1 MAAHELPILTHGA
14 VRAVVAQ
21 PVLAHRELYAGVMS
35 GTSLDGID
43 AVVAEFPATPGAAM
57 ATLGAT
63 HISFPSALRDELM
76 ALQSPGA
83 DELARSAR
91 AANLLA
97 DLYAKS
103 IHDACASCGLLPHDL
118 VAAGVHGQTVRHRP
132 EQGWTLQI
140 NNPARVA
147 ERAYVTVVAD
157 FRSRDIAAGGQGAP
171 LVPAFHAAVFG
182 DSVTHRVIVNIGG
195 IANITDLPARGR
207 VSGFDT
213 GPGNVFMDLWS
224 TRHHGMPFDAD
235 GAWAAQGTVDAT
247 LLAAFLNEPYFSKAP
262 PKSTGRDRFHA
273 GWLDQMLARCHW
285 RGRHEDAQATLS
297 ALTARSI
304 ADAVR
309 AHAAGA
315 TEVLICGGGANNA
328 TLMRLLTA
336 ELAPRIV
343 ATTATRG
350 VAVEHVEALAFA
362 WLAREA
368 IAGRAANMPAG
379 TGAKGA
385 RVLGAIYPR

>member
-1 MAAHELPILTHGA
+1 MPAG
-14 VRAVVAQ
+14 
-21 PVLAHRELYAGVMS
+21 RELYAGVMS

-63 HISFPSALRDELM
+63 HITFPSALREELM

-83 DELARSAR
+83 DEIAR
-91 AANLLA
+91 ASLAANQLA
-97 DLYAKS
+97 DLYAKA
-103 IHDACASCGLLPHDL
+103 INDACASCGLSPHDL
-118 VAAGVHGQTVRHRP
+118 VAAGVHGQTLRHRP

-157 FRSRDIAAGGQGAP
+157 FRSRDVAAGGQGAP

-182 DSVTHRVIVNIGG
+182 DPATHRVVVNVGG
-195 IANITDLPARGR
+195 IANITVLPARGS

-213 GPGNVFMDLWS
+213 GPGNVFLDLWS
-224 TRHHGMPFDAD
+224 ARHHGTPFDAD
-235 GAWAAQGTVDAT
+235 GAWAAQGTVDTT
-247 LLAAFLNEPYFSKAP
+247 LLAALLTEPYFAAAP

-273 GWLDQMLARCHW
+273 EWLDGILARCHW
-285 RGRHEDAQATLS
+285 RGQHEDAQATLT

-309 AHAAGA
+309 ANASGA
-315 TEVLICGGGANNA
+315 SEVLICGGGAHNR
-328 TLMRLLTA
+328 TLLRMLAA
-336 ELAPRIV
+336 ELDPRSV
-343 ATTATRG
+343 STTAQHG

-368 IAGRAANMPAG
+368 IAGRTASLPAV
-379 TGAKGA
+379 TGAKGP